1 MNIWI
6 KIKELQ
12 SEELYEW
19 RSSKLNTQLLQLRK
33 ESLKRNSNPLPLR
46 YRSSTLQIKV
56 MSQVGADRW
65 IGSL

>member
-1 MNIWI
+1 MN
-6 KIKELQ
+6 KKKELH

-33 ESLKRNSNPLPLR
+33 ESLKRNSNPSPLR
-46 YRSSTLQIKV
+46 YRSSTLPIKV